1 MQHGLGMGP
10 PHVWFS
16 GLMPFSLRPSGS
28 VAQPFALLLVL
39 ALVMSASGC
48 ATSADG
54 VSAFAPTGAQTAAT
68 SSIAAEP
75 TLTVVTTRNAVKGAS
90 ARPWFGSQRANQPSN
105 VRVHLSAP
113 SEGAFAAVGLGD
125 WSIKA
130 VEPVPVGESFS
141 AAPGRRDV
149 LVYIHGFNQS
159 FETAALDAARLSD
172 GLAFRGE
179 TMLFSWPSK
188 NSLMNYIY
196 DRESALWSRDAL
208 EGMLDE
214 LIADSSVGRVHI
226 VAHSMGTMV
235 AVEAL
240 RQLYDRRGA
249 AAASRFGAIVL
260 ASPDIDMDSFTSSVA
275 RVGSLSR
282 KITVLTVASD
292 RALGAMRDMAG
303 GVTRVGIAEKAR
315 LEALGIRV
323 IDASGYAGGGLNH
336 DLFLTNAQV
345 RQDIRRFIADAASPV
360 ITSNGVIQ

>member
-1 MQHGLGMGP
+1 MTL
-10 PHVWFS
+10 S
-16 GLMPFSLRPSGS
+16 SRPFGS
-28 VAQPFALLLVL
+28 AARSVVLLL
-39 ALVMSASGC
+39 ALCGAVVATSGC
-48 ATSADG
+48 STSPGGA
-54 VSAFAPTGAQTAAT
+54 SAFAAIGTQPAAR
-68 SSIAAEP
+68 SGIAAAP
-75 TLTVVTTRNAVKGAS
+75 TLTAVTTRNAVKGAR
-90 ARPWFGSQRANQPSN
+90 AKPWFGSQRANQPSN

-113 SEGAFAAVGLGD
+113 AEGAFAAVGLGD
-125 WSIKA
+125 WSIKS
-130 VEPVPVGESFS
+130 VEAVPVSESFA
-141 AAPGRRDV
+141 AAPVRRDV
-149 LVYIHGFNQS
+149 LIYVHGFNQS

-172 GLAFRGE
+172 GLEFRGQ

-208 EGMLDE
+208 EGMIDE
-214 LIADSSVGRVHI
+214 LVADASVGRVHI

-240 RQLYDRRGA
+240 RQVYDRRGA
-249 AAASRFGAIVL
+249 MIANRFGAIVL

-282 KITVLTVASD
+282 KITVLTVAND

-315 LEALGIRV
+315 LETLGVRV
-323 IDASGYAGGGLNH
+323 IDASEYAGGGLNH

-345 RQDIRRFIADAASPV
+345 RQAIRRFVADAASPA
-360 ITSNGVIQ
+360 ITSSDAIQ